1 VRYRFAWSPRWIA
14 GHLIVL
20 GLCVAMV
27 NLGLWQLRRL
37 DEKQDRRDT
46 VRAQLAAAPVPLSAL
61 ADPQPF
67 QHVSVHGEYDGGAT
81 LLIANRSYQG
91 QAGYE
96 VVTPLVPADGGA
108 PVLVDR
114 GWLPLSPVPDRL
126 PPLPPAP
133 AGLVTVV
140 GFVDR
145 QPGDAVVWDTGAST
159 DGSLVRGGLPSRTTV
174 QLAGQ
179 EPPLAD
185 DQPVLLEEPDTGL
198 GPHLSYAL
206 QWFVFTAMLLVFW
219 PLLIRRSASLREKAA
234 RAATADAAEA
244 DGRGASAAEAA
255 PANGRVDD
263 RADGSV
269 PAGTSTTP
277 R

>member
-133 AGLVTVV
+133 AG
-140 GFVDR
+140 
-145 QPGDAVVWDTGAST
+145 
-159 DGSLVRGGLPSRTTV
+159 VRGGLPSRTTV

-255 PANGRVDD
+255 PANGRVVD